1 MVNQKLRYAKYYSKV
16 LYGNWINNRDS
27 YSQHGE
33 DILVDSLLDRV
44 DSFLDIGANDGV
56 LFSNTYKFAKSGSR
70 GLCVE
75 PSRKSLVK
83 LYLNHL
89 FHFKVKCIH
98 GAVSS
103 SSGHIFIKEDGYES
117 TLSKV
122 QSSPSV
128 DATKVRAFTLNDLF
142 IAHPRFKKVDL
153 LSIDVEGHEKSV
165 LLGTKEPIQAKI
177 IIIET
182 DKSGIET
189 LNNLPALKAHRPS
202 YTNGT
207 NMILTLKGF
216 DLPKKAKIPR
226 GFSPC

>member
-1 MVNQKLRYAKYYSKV
+1 MLKKLRYLKYYTKV
-16 LYGNWINNRDS
+16 LLNNWTVQKDS
-27 YSQHGE
+27 YAQHEE
-33 DILVDSLLDRV
+33 DKLIELLLQNGV
-44 DSFLDIGANDGV
+44 NSFIDIGANDGV
-56 LFSNTYKFAKSGSR
+56 LFSNTYKFAKSGAR

-75 PSRKSLVK
+75 PSRKSLPK

-89 FHFKVKCIH
+89 FHFKVRCIH

-122 QSSPSV
+122 QHSPSV
-128 DATKVRAFTLNDLF
+128 DATKVRAYTLNDLF

-165 LLGTKEPIQAKI
+165 LLGAKEPIQAKI

-182 DKSGIET
+182 DKLGIDT
-189 LNNLPALKAHRPS
+189 LNSLPALKAHRPS
-202 YTNGT
+202 YTNGI
-207 NMILTLKGF
+207 NMILTLEGF
-216 DLPKKAKIPR
+216 DLPKKVKIPK